1 MTGSF
6 SYFSMIVLLYF
17 AFVACMVHPLEM
29 RAEICTL
36 LPSTEGNEG
45 LVELTLSANHGV
57 THLGWTH
64 LAIAIA
70 ANSQLQNLYLDY
82 NNIGDYGAGVLS
94 VALAASSSLEIVD
107 LEGSGVSEKGV
118 EMFFAVIVNYP
129 TKMQELVL
137 FEDNVS
143 VELIGQI
150 SDCLSLKF
158 QGSADNWESPK
169 KSLDDDHSNQVA

>member
-57 THLGWTH
+57 THLGWTQ

-82 NNIGDYGAGVLS
+82 NNISDYGAGELS
-94 VALAASSSLEIVD
+94 V
-107 LEGSGVSEKGV
+107 
-118 EMFFAVIVNYP
+118 
-129 TKMQELVL
+129 
-137 FEDNVS
+137 NVS

-158 QGSADNWESPK
+158 QGSPDDWESPK
-169 KSLDDDHSNQVA
+169 KSLEDDHSNQVA

>member
-1 MTGSF
+1 MGDWEI

-57 THLGWTH
+57 THLGWTQ

-82 NNIGDYGAGVLS
+82 NNISDYGAGELS
-94 VALAASSSLEIVD
+94 V
-107 LEGSGVSEKGV
+107 
-118 EMFFAVIVNYP
+118 
-129 TKMQELVL
+129 
-137 FEDNVS
+137 NVS

-150 SDCLSLKF
+150 SDCLSLNF

-169 KSLDDDHSNQVA
+169 KSLEDDHSNQVA

>member
-1 MTGSF
+1 MGDWEI

-17 AFVACMVHPLEM
+17 AFVACLVHPLEM

-57 THLGWTH
+57 THLGWTQ

-82 NNIGDYGAGVLS
+82 NNISDYGAGELS
-94 VALAASSSLEIVD
+94 V
-107 LEGSGVSEKGV
+107 
-118 EMFFAVIVNYP
+118 
-129 TKMQELVL
+129 
-137 FEDNVS
+137 NVS

-169 KSLDDDHSNQVA
+169 KSLEDDHSNQVA

>member
-1 MTGSF
+1 MTRSF

-57 THLGWTH
+57 THLGWTQ
-64 LAIAIA
+64 LAITIA

-82 NNIGDYGAGVLS
+82 NNIGDYGAGELS

-107 LEGSGVSEKGV
+107 LEGCGVSEKGV
-118 EMFFAVIVNYP
+118 EMLLLLLLITPQKCRNLYCLKTMSAWN
-129 TKMQELVL
+129 LL
-137 FEDNVS
+137 GRS
-143 VELIGQI
+143 VT
-150 SDCLSLKF
+150 
-158 QGSADNWESPK
+158 
-169 KSLDDDHSNQVA
+169 V

>member
-57 THLGWTH
+57 THLGWTQ
-64 LAIAIA
+64 LAMAIA

-82 NNIGDYGAGVLS
+82 NNISDYGAGELS
-94 VALAASSSLEIVD
+94 I
-107 LEGSGVSEKGV
+107 
-118 EMFFAVIVNYP
+118 
-129 TKMQELVL
+129 
-137 FEDNVS
+137 NVS

-150 SDCLSLKF
+150 SDCLTLKF
-158 QGSADNWESPK
+158 QGSAENWESPK
-169 KSLDDDHSNQVA
+169 ISLEDDHSNQVA